1 MGFSRFCELEK
12 IKSED
17 KYQLFIN
24 LNEKI
29 DEIGAMSNEEL
40 LLYKDTIDILDNI
53 KITTNKEEEGRFII
67 IKLKGESKRNKL
79 YFEIWRYKSELE
91 RKYSSDCNSPINNCY
106 DSLPNSY

>member
-40 LLYKDTIDILDNI
+40 LLYKDKIDILDNI

-106 DSLPNSY
+106 DSLSNSD

>member
-79 YFEIWRYKSELE
+79 YFEIWRYNSELE